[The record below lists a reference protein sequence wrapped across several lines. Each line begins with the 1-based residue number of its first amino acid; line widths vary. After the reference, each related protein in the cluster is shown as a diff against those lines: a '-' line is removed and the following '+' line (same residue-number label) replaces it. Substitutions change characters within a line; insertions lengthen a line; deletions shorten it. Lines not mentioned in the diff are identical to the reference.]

1 VHVVKIGGS
10 LGRDP
15 LLPDW
20 LRELA
25 ALGGGRV
32 VVVPGGGGFAD
43 EVRDYQAQWGFDDL
57 VAHNMAVLAMVQYGL
72 MLQGLCPALTVAA
85 DENAI
90 HAVLRNGGVAVWAP
104 YGLLR
109 KERDALAN
117 WDATSDSIA
126 AWLASRLGAQRLVL
140 VKSCR
145 IGAGMTLAQHADAG
159 VVDGH
164 FCHYTH
170 DAPYAVDL
178 LQKAELPRLRE
189 LLRAG
194 AAGRG

>member
-1 VHVVKIGGS
+1 MYVVKIGGS
-10 LGRDP
+10 LGHDP

-43 EVRDYQAQWGFDDL
+43 EVRDYQAQWRFDDL

-109 KERDALAN
+109 KERDALTN

-164 FCHYTH
+164 FCHYAH

-194 AAGRG
+194 AAGGG